1 MIIPNLAIHMNR
13 KVNEGIKI
21 NPQTDTLPLVSIIDG
36 KFEKDGF
43 LLRLIAEELDIKIE
57 NILDFELFY
66 IVGKRISNRV

>member
-57 NILDFELFY
+57 NILDFELFLY
-66 IVGKRISNRV
+66 SREKDL